1 MKGDFTRFTFN
12 PAKRY
17 SQVLKQQGRV
27 DLDADWNEFGD
38 ILDYLD
44 RTTRIDVIGNCGV
57 PIHAPGF
64 GISHSGGADLDIS
77 AGRMYVSGI
86 LAELAAPTTYLT
98 QPDLPNQPPIAPIV
112 NGRRDLV
119 FIDVWE
125 RHITAIEDPEI
136 REVALGGP
144 DTTTRV
150 KTIAQV
156 RVTQGLGFGVD
167 CPNAPLPG
175 PSGARLTSSVV
186 PVPPSD
192 DPCLIAPTGGYKG
205 LENRLYRV
213 EIHDPGALGAATFKW
228 SRDNGSVVFSV
239 TEFPGGQP
247 TKLRMSRLGR
257 DEVLAL
263 HFGDWVEVLGDES
276 ELSGAPGTLAQIIDI
291 DEANLEITLSKNVSA
306 HSAETHPKVRR
317 WDQPSDALATAA
329 GPFELE
335 DGVQVEF
342 SGADFHTG
350 DYWTFAARTAT
361 GDIDHLTTAEPQ
373 GIIHHY
379 CPLAIVTWSVAGENI
394 TAEIRD
400 CREKFPPLT
409 EIESCC
415 CCTVT
420 VGDGDISDGDF
431 SSIAAALAALEAQPG
446 KQFVRL
452 CVLPGRH
459 DLAATVNVTR
469 SNLTI
474 SGCGRQSVIR
484 GPNNGPAFFVDAA
497 NNVSFE
503 DLAIVGRG
511 AGASIV
517 GRGVNSLSIIR
528 TDLGPQ
534 NRLWALILQGVDLH
548 VERNE
553 VQGGVWIQD
562 GSEEVRIDH
571 NRITGGLGPGIGLGG
586 VQGQADLRDDDSGVR
601 DVEIVLNNISLMQN
615 SGISTVL
622 AGDAGEDAGG
632 IEGLVI
638 EHNLIERC
646 ARQNPVVPFHAEAV
660 GGIVLQET
668 LRVRIRDNRIVDN
681 GRAQNTPACGVFLFF
696 CADVEIADNVIE
708 DNGVGAPPQD
718 CINFS
723 ALAVGTGPNPRTVSN
738 TSFQV
743 FSFNNTPQTFTAI
756 QQSAGRVGLNVG
768 FRTLVTL
775 PAATSTVELD
785 LVHTS
790 SAGTVRARGAGGAIL
805 ATHTMT
811 NPQQTPEHI
820 VLNATGITQ
829 VEILAPQ
836 NEMLLLR
843 FCTGAA
849 QPEVYQGGIIA
860 IVVVGQQVEG
870 QPVAGGG
877 TPSFWRGDPAL
888 AVRNNSIVTPS
899 GQALLVAAIAPVAVT
914 SNSLTCLGR
923 WDQPNLG
930 AQATAIHILNF
941 GQSFAL
947 PARQNGF
954 TGIGN
959 IDQVSAASPAAQN
972 PLLLDGRVQFHDN
985 QVTCRP
991 LGAVPQFIIPCFV
1004 ATLDDASF
1012 QDNQVLC
1019 DPGASVVLFDVLT
1032 LGVTARVCN
1041 NRISETPLR
1050 ALYSS
1055 FTTGQD
1061 VMVSLN
1067 QTMHCIGT
1075 VGTRIFDP
1083 GHATNQI
1090 AVTNICEVL
1099 ERLL

>member
-17 SQVLKQQGRV
+17 TQVLKQQGRV
-27 DLDADWNEFGD
+27 DVDADWNEFGD

-44 RTTRIDVIGNCGV
+44 RTTRIDVIGKCGV

-64 GISHSGGADLDIS
+64 GITHSGGADLDIS
-77 AGRMYVSGI
+77 AGRMYVAGI
-86 LAELAAPTTYLT
+86 LAELAASTTYLT
-98 QPDLPNQPPIAPIV
+98 QPDLPNPPPLAPID
-112 NGRRDLV
+112 GRRDLV

-150 KTIAQV
+150 KTIAQI

-167 CPNAPLPG
+167 CPNAPLPN

-247 TKLRMSRLGR
+247 TKVRMSRLGR

-276 ELSGAPGTLAQIIDI
+276 ELSGTPGTLAQIIDI

-306 HSAETHPKVRR
+306 HSGESHPKVRR
-317 WDQPSDALATAA
+317 WDQPSDAIATGA

-342 SGADFHTG
+342 SGADFRTG

-361 GDIDHLTTAEPQ
+361 GDIDHLTIAEPQ

-379 CPLAIVTWSVAGENI
+379 CPLAIVTWNVAAGNI
-394 TAEIRD
+394 TAEIKD

-431 SSIAAALAALEAQPG
+431 TSIAAALAVLEAQPG
-446 KQFVRL
+446 KEFVRL
-452 CVLPGRH
+452 CVLPGVH
-459 DLAATVNVTR
+459 DLDATVNITR

-497 NNVSFE
+497 SNVSFE
-503 DLAIVGRG
+503 DLAIAARS
-511 AGASIV
+511 ADASIV
-517 GRGVNSLSIIR
+517 GRGVIGLTIAR

-534 NRLWALILQGVDLH
+534 NRLWALILQGDDIH
-548 VERNE
+548 IYRNE
-553 VQGGVWIQD
+553 VQAGVWIQD
-562 GSEEVRIDH
+562 GSEGVRIHH

-586 VQGQADLRDDDSGVR
+586 VQSEADLPDDDSGVR
-601 DVEIVLNNISLMQN
+601 EVEIVRNHISLMNN
-615 SGISTVL
+615 SGITTVL
-622 AGDAGEDAGG
+622 AGDAGEDAGI
-632 IEGLVI
+632 IEGLAI
-638 EHNLIERC
+638 EHNVIERC
-646 ARQNPVVPFHAEAV
+646 ARQDPVTPFHDEAV

-668 LRVRIRDNRIVDN
+668 IRLRIRDNRIVNN
-681 GRAQNTPACGVFLFF
+681 GTAQNIPACGVFLFF

-708 DNGVGAPPQD
+708 DNGVSAPPQD
-718 CINFS
+718 CIDFS
-723 ALAVGTGPNPRTVSN
+723 ALATDQGPNPRIVSN
-738 TSFQV
+738 TTFQV
-743 FSFNNTPQTFTAI
+743 FTFNNTPQTFTAI
-756 QQSAGRVGLNVG
+756 QQLAASRGLNVG

-775 PAATSTVELD
+775 PAPASTVELD
-785 LVHTS
+785 LVHFS
-790 SAGTVRARGAGGAIL
+790 SAGTVRALGAGGTVL
-805 ATHTMT
+805 ATHTMI
-811 NPQQTPEHI
+811 NPQQTPETV
-820 VLNATGITQ
+820 VLNAAGITQ
-829 VEILAPQ
+829 VEIVAPQ
-836 NEMLLLR
+836 DEMLLLR
-843 FCTGAA
+843 FCTGAG
-849 QPEVYQGGIIA
+849 QPDLYQGGIIA
-860 IVVVGQQVEG
+860 FVFGEQVQG
-870 QPVAGGG
+870 QPVPGGG

-888 AVRNNSIVTPS
+888 AVRNNSIVTPA
-899 GQALLVAAIAPVAVT
+899 GQALMVAAIAPVAVT
-914 SNSLTCLGR
+914 SNSFTCLGP

-930 AQATAIHILNF
+930 LQATAIHILNL

-947 PARQNGF
+947 PRRQGGF
-954 TGIGN
+954 TGVAN
-959 IDQVSAASPAAQN
+959 IDSFVANPVVQN

-991 LGAVPQFIIPCFV
+991 LGTVPPVIIPCLV

-1019 DPGASVVLFDVLT
+1019 DPGAAVVLADVLAF
-1032 LGVTARVCN
+1032 GITARVCN

-1050 ALYSS
+1050 ALFSS
-1055 FTTGQD
+1055 FTVGQD

-1075 VGTRIFDP
+1075 LGARVFDP
-1083 GHATNQI
+1083 THATNQI
-1090 AVTNICEVL
+1090 AINNICEVL
-1099 ERLL
+1099 NGVFN